1 MNANKDNDK
10 DKDKDKD
17 KDEKASLEGLQ
28 RILKDL
34 EKSQH
39 EQQQV
44 LDTIS
49 DVLFRTDPEGRFI
62 FVSSAIERMSSY
74 TKEEMIGRC
83 IFDFIHPED
92 LERVAEGVAQTYHG
106 RIEPLEFRVN
116 DKDGSERFVRT
127 WGRVMEENGQVVGI
141 GGIMSDLTELRKV
154 EADKAD
160 LEEQLQ
166 QSQKMEALGRL
177 AGGVAHDFNNLL
189 FVMLN
194 YASLIEERAG
204 DGTVDA
210 KQAGAIRQAA
220 ERAGELTR
228 QLLTFS
234 RTKVV
239 KLRRFDLNEV
249 LVEMESMLRR
259 IVGED
264 VQLSTRLAKDLPC
277 IACDRS
283 HLDQVL
289 INLAAN
295 ARDAMAGGGSLTLE
309 TRLIELGPDLVPS
322 ELQLEPGPYVCLTVR
337 DTGCGMSKD
346 VLGRAFEPFF
356 TTKKDSSGT
365 GLGLSTVYSAIRQSG
380 GLVRMDSSPGRGTL
394 VEVYLPMANGDAS
407 ALDKS
412 DRQEATERHALPSD
426 GRRVALLV
434 EDEPQV
440 RELSRTM
447 LENEGFTVLDAGHPE
462 EALRLARLHRGPLS
476 LLLTDVVMPD
486 MNGRQLAEQLCRER
500 PEVKVL
506 YMSGYTDNVIAQ
518 HGMLDVDVMLLEKP
532 FTAKEL
538 HTKLCDLFLP
548 CDDEEEKEDD

>member
-1 MNANKDNDK
+1 MPDI
-10 DKDKDKD
+10 
-17 KDEKASLEGLQ
+17 DEKASLEGLQ
-28 RILKDL
+28 RLLKDL
-34 EKSQH
+34 EKSQY

-49 DVLFRTDPEGRFI
+49 DVLFRTDHNGCFI
-62 FVSSAIERMSSY
+62 FVSSAIDRMSGF
-74 TKEEMIGRC
+74 TREEMLGRC

-92 LERVAEGVAQTYHG
+92 LERVAEGVAQTYQG
-106 RIEPLEFRVN
+106 RIEPLEFRVL

-127 WGRVMEENGQVVGI
+127 SGRVVKENGQVVGI
-141 GGIMSDLTELRKV
+141 GGIMTDLTELRNV

-194 YASLIEERAG
+194 YASLIEARAE
-204 DGTVDA
+204 DGTEDA
-210 KQAGAIRQAA
+210 KQAAAIRQAA

-234 RTKVV
+234 RTKVM
-239 KLRRFDLNEV
+239 KPRRFDLNEV
-249 LVEMESMLRR
+249 LAEMESMLRR

-264 VQLSTRLAKDLPC
+264 VLLSTRLAKDLPC

-295 ARDAMAGGGSLTLE
+295 ARDAMAGGGSLSLE

-322 ELQLEPGPYVCLTVR
+322 ELQLEAGPYVCLTVR
-337 DTGCGMSKD
+337 DTGCGMAKD
-346 VLGRAFEPFF
+346 VLDRAFEPFF
-356 TTKKDSSGT
+356 TTKKASSGT

-380 GLVRMDSSPGRGTL
+380 GLVRIESSPGQGTL
-394 VEVYLPMANGDAS
+394 VEVFLPVAKGDGTP
-407 ALDKS
+407 LDES
-412 DRQEATERHALPSD
+412 DCGEATERHGLPSEERSE
-426 GRRVALLV
+426 GPRVALLV
-434 EDEPQV
+434 EDDPQV

-462 EALRLARLHRGPLS
+462 EALRLARLHHGPLS

-518 HGMLDVDVMLLEKP
+518 HGMLDADVMLLEKP
-532 FTAKEL
+532 FTAKDL
-538 HTKLCDLFLP
+538 HARLCDLLLP
-548 CDDEEEKEDD
+548 CDDEKEDD